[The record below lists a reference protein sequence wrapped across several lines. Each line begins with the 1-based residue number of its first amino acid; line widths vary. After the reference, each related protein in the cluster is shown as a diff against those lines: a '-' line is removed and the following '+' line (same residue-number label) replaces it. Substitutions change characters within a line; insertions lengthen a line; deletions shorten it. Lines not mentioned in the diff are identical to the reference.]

1 MIYPVKEHPLTM
13 CTFCFRSRLTKLALR
28 GPRRCCLLRKTVP
41 LVPLKFPISLVSHQI
56 LYLPYS
62 NHVVNIFP
70 TSSSPLSCIR
80 FIRIKSTW
88 HTRAHQCACLQ
99 CQPLAQY
106 TSETTSPQL
115 FSHKRKSFLR
125 FFHSV
130 TLAPLTSPT
139 LDLNPCKRY
148 PPGSET
154 LYLSLGWAGR
164 RSNRNN

>member
-13 CTFCFRSRLTKLALR
+13 CTFCFRSRLTRLALR
-28 GPRRCCLLRKTVP
+28 GRRCCLLRKTVQ
-41 LVPLKFPISLVSHQI
+41 LVPHKFPIFLVSHQI

-62 NHVVNIFP
+62 NHIVNIFP

-88 HTRAHQCACLQ
+88 HRRAHQCARLQ

-106 TSETTSPQL
+106 TSGNYFTPTFQSQTL
-115 FSHKRKSFLR
+115 I
-125 FFHSV
+125 FF
-130 TLAPLTSPT
+130 TIFPLGHAGTIDLPHR
-139 LDLNPCKRY
+139 DLNPCKRY

-154 LYLSLGWAGR
+154 LYLFLGWARR
-164 RSNRNN
+164 RSNKNN